1 MGIPIRSRVLR
12 SELEGPAR
20 QSVSKVP
27 SLEKMSEDFVPSVVS
42 LSVGPLKP
50 LHPIHQVALRS
61 FNQQMVMI
69 VHQHV
74 SMNAPPGLLA
84 GFFERVEKAFPVGV
98 VFVDGSALIASR
110 HDMVGGTGI
119 LDAQ

>member
-74 SMNAPPGLLA
+74 SM
-84 GFFERVEKAFPVGV
+84 RQPVFWQDSSSV
-98 VFVDGSALIASR
+98 LRKRFRSVSSL
-110 HDMVGGTGI
+110 
-119 LDAQ
+119 